1 MEQVLDTIRDITFV
15 LIALETFAVLG
26 LLILLIRHLL
36 RLVRILR
43 TGVAPILEDA
53 QQAARTTRATAEFVG
68 EHVVKPTAEARGK
81 LSGLR
86 RAMQVLF
93 GGVLP
98 PH

>member
-1 MEQVLDTIRDITFV
+1 MEQILDTIRDITFV
-15 LIALETFAVLG
+15 LIALETFAVLA

-43 TGVAPILEDA
+43 AGVAPSLEDA
-53 QQAARTTRATAEFVG
+53 QLAARTTRATAEFVG
-68 EHVVKPTAEARGK
+68 EHVVKPTAEARGR
-81 LSGLR
+81 LSGFR

-93 GGVLP
+93 GDLLP